1 MLDKIILFGGIILNA
16 ITFVT
21 ASYYFR
27 YGDKHNQSFPYIFFV
42 SIIFGII
49 SYSIKVPVL
58 YFFGKNMS
66 VMLLN
71 IIILITIFITVT
83 LYSYFILNEHISMHT
98 YIIITIIILLI
109 ILNNWLDFRAGKGK
123 K

>member
-1 MLDKIILFGGIILNA
+1 MLDKIILFVGIILTA

-27 YGDKHNQSFPYIFFV
+27 YGEKHNQSFSYIFLV

-71 IIILITIFITVT
+71 IIILITIFIVVT
-83 LYSYFILNEHISMHT
+83 LYSYFILKEHISMHT